1 MPVLT
6 LAKKDL
12 GELFGSPIAYV
23 FMSVFLF
30 ISFWLFFSSLW
41 IYGQADARPYFGQLP
56 LLFLLLLPAVTM
68 GRWSEEKRLGT
79 HEILFTL
86 PVGDVSLL
94 LGKWLATLVFLGV
107 ILLVTLPMPFTL
119 ASLGDLD
126 VGATVASYVG
136 AFLMGA
142 AFLAFGLF
150 MSSLTRNQIVSFLV
164 SVLSLFLLYLLAQ
177 PVVTDFL
184 PERLVP
190 MAQALSFATHYESM
204 ARGVIDSRD
213 VIYFLGLSGLFLYL
227 NYLSLQGRKW
237 A

>member
-1 MPVLT
+1 MPILI

-12 GELFGSPIAYV
+12 GELFGSSIAYV

-30 ISFWLFFSSLW
+30 VSFWLFFSSLW
-41 IYGQADARPYFGQLP
+41 LYGQADTRPYFGQLP

-107 ILLVTLPMPFTL
+107 VLLATLPMPITL

-126 VGATVASYVG
+126 VGVTIASYIG

-150 MSSLTRNQIVSFLV
+150 MSSLTRNQIVAFLV
-164 SVLSLFLLYLLAQ
+164 SVLSLFMLYLLAQ

-184 PERLVP
+184 PDRFVP
-190 MAQALSFATHYESM
+190 VAQTLSFATHFESM

-213 VIYFLGLSGLFLYL
+213 VVYFLGLSGLFLYL